1 MAALGAGLRRGFGR
15 GRTRSMCYGSVVGV
29 VIAAL
34 MRVTVCALV
43 APSGLIIAVRA
54 CVGAFIP
61 LVACRRI
68 VLCVVIAA
76 CAVIPIGIVA
86 AAICCGILLVC
97 VIHNLLGILVTESG
111 ENNAVVVG
119 DLHIAGCVLKP
130 LAAAG
135 ANIVCLVAVLGAG
148 CSLSRNRCHVVS
160 MTQSRSNDIAALC
173 AGLRRGF
180 GRCRTRSMCYRSV
193 VGVVIAALMRMTAF
207 ALVAPSGLIIA
218 MRACVGAF
226 IPLIA
231 CRRIVLC
238 VVIAACA
245 VIPIGIVAAAIGCG
259 SLLVCSI
266 LNSLGIVVTESGE
279 NNTAVIGDLYIGC
292 RILKP
297 LAADIALV
305 VCLVA
310 VFGAGG
316 SLSRNRC
323 QAMGCKRKVGNGID
337 LIAGIVEQLTAVVTL
352 EISVPA
358 FFFTSGSLCGD
369 RSLACVCARCIF

>member
-1 MAALGAGLRRGFGR
+1 M
-15 GRTRSMCYGSVVGV
+15 
-29 VIAAL
+29 
-34 MRVTVCALV
+34 
-43 APSGLIIAVRA
+43 
-54 CVGAFIP
+54 
-61 LVACRRI
+61 
-68 VLCVVIAA
+68 IAA

-193 VGVVIAALMRMTAF
+193 VGVVIAALMRVTAF

-218 MRACVGAF
+218 VRACVGAF

-231 CRRIVLC
+231 CRRIVLG

-297 LAADIALV
+297 LVADIALV

-323 QAMGCKRKVGNGID
+323 QAVGCKRKVGNGID

-358 FFFTSGSLCGD
+358 FFFTSGSLCGN
-369 RSLACVCARCIF
+369 RGLACVCARCIFYRYSTGGGLVACLCRNGCRAGGYRSYLTGVVNRCNGLLA

>member
-1 MAALGAGLRRGFGR
+1 MLRTLFGS
-15 GRTRSMCYGSVVGV
+15 RSF
-29 VIAAL
+29 
-34 MRVTVCALV
+34 LV
-43 APSGLIIAVRA
+43 DLPLII
-54 CVGAFIP
+54 
-61 LVACRRI
+61 VACCSNNY
-68 VLCVVIAA
+68 L
-76 CAVIPIGIVA
+76 IG
-86 AAICCGILLVC
+86 GKL
-97 VIHNLLGILVTESG
+97 N
-111 ENNAVVVG
+111 
-119 DLHIAGCVLKP
+119 IAGRICKQ
-130 LAAAG
+130 LAAAV
-135 ANIVCLVAVLGAG
+135 ALIVLDVTFLGAACG
-148 CSLSRNRCHVVS
+148 VCVNLCHAVG

-193 VGVVIAALMRMTAF
+193 VGVVIAALMRVTAF

-231 CRRIVLC
+231 CRRIVLG

-323 QAMGCKRKVGNGID
+323 QAVSCKRQVRNSADLVAVLVEELSAVIALGIGFPALFFTGGRLFANICLVRVGARCRYDRNGAECRFFTRSRGNNSRTGSNCSNFTGTID
-337 LIAGIVEQLTAVVTL
+337 GCNIASAGIPGYGVSRIGRFNCGNQRLAFANCKFEGTL
-352 EISVPA
+352 VK
-358 FFFTSGSLCGD
+358 
-369 RSLACVCARCIF
+369 